1 MMTGTPHFNLAE
13 FVRSDVA
20 ARKGIDNTL
29 PEDLEPSAQNTL
41 EMMERIRA
49 KLSALA
55 GRDVPISISSGYRSP
70 AVNLA
75 VGSSSTSDHPKAC
88 AVDWTAPSFGTPTE
102 ICRALAPL
110 VSELGIGQLI
120 NEFPGAGWVH
130 TSTRL
135 PERSINRIIT
145 INHAGTRPGIWES

>member
-1 MMTGTPHFNLAE
+1 MTPHFTLAE
-13 FVRSDVA
+13 FERSDIA
-20 ARKGIDNTL
+20 TRRNIDNTL
-29 PEDLEPSAQNTL
+29 PVDLEIVASKTL

-55 GRDVPISISSGYRSP
+55 GREVAISISSGYRCP
-70 AVNLA
+70 ALNAA

-88 AVDWTAPSFGTPTE
+88 AVDWTAPSFGTPTD
-102 ICRALAPL
+102 IARVLAPL
-110 VSELGIGQLI
+110 VSELSIGQLI

-145 INHAGTRPGIWES
+145 ISHAGTRPGIWEN